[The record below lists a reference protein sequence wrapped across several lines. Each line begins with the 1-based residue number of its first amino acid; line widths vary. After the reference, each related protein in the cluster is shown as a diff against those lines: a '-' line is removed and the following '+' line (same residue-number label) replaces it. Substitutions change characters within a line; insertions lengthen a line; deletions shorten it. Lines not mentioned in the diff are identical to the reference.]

1 MALEVNHTLHTY
13 WRDYL
18 ALVYIIICLFDFVVG
33 ATWWNLS
40 IQGMFQDCLLKED
53 QSTCFNNL
61 PPPWQPYTLNNG
73 GMFHIAMGA
82 ILGAAAWK
90 RGEEKKNGNV
100 SEE

>member
-1 MALEVNHTLHTY
+1 MMSSINVALHTY

-18 ALVYIIICLFDFVVG
+18 ALIYITICLFDFVVG

-40 IQGMFQDCLLKED
+40 IQSMFLECVTREEQAV
-53 QSTCFNNL
+53 CFNNL

-82 ILGAAAWK
+82 ILGATAWK
-90 RGEEKKNGNV
+90 RGEEKLTK
-100 SEE
+100 SE

>member
-1 MALEVNHTLHTY
+1 MVNQTLHTY

-40 IQGMFQDCLLKED
+40 IQSMFQDCLLKED
-53 QSTCFNNL
+53 QATCFNNL

-90 RGEEKKNGNV
+90 RGEEKKNGTTA
-100 SEE
+100 SE

>member
-1 MALEVNHTLHTY
+1 MMLNFNLGLHNY

-40 IQGMFQDCLLKED
+40 IQSMFLDCVARD
-53 QSTCFNNL
+53 VGQAICFQNA
-61 PPPWQPYTLNNG
+61 PPPWTPYTLNNG

-90 RGEEKKNGNV
+90 RGEEKKNGTSV
-100 SEE
+100 E